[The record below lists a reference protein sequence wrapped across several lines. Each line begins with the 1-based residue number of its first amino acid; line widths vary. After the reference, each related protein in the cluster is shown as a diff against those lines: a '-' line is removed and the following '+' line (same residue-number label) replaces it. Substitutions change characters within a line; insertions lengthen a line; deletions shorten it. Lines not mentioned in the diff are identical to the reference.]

1 MRRRLVAK
9 GSTRDGTPGTRD
21 GAPGTGV
28 GTPGAGAVLCGRV
41 AAGCG
46 ADRQPMGYA
55 RPSMARLDVELLFI
69 PSCPHA
75 ADAEESIGRVAAAM
89 DVQVHVSRIL
99 IDDMDEAASFGF
111 PGSPTLRIGGR
122 DVVPGRSVGEA
133 SLGCRLYR
141 DGDGRPT
148 GRVPQDAIR
157 EALAAALLARERP
170 GPARRLAEAP
180 GRAMR
185 AMLAGASRQAWL
197 EALIRRLP
205 ASRSL
210 VARFVAG
217 EDLDAALETLARL
230 RDEGLATTVDALGEA
245 IADAGAARA
254 AADRYLAVL
263 GALAEHGLDGNVSL
277 KLTQMG
283 LDVSV
288 DLARANLRRIA
299 AQAAGLGSFVRV
311 DMEDSS
317 RTQMTLDLAREA
329 HAEHGN
335 VGVVIQAYLR
345 RSAADV
351 EELIREGIRVRLC
364 KGAYNEPPSVAF
376 AGKREVDESFELL
389 AERLLLAGSYPA
401 LATHDERLIEAARA
415 FAEDHG
421 IAPSGFEFQMLYG
434 IRRDLQE
441 RLMAEGC
448 RVRVY
453 VPFGSQWYPY
463 YMRRLAERPANVL
476 FILRNVLRRGG

>member
-1 MRRRLVAK
+1 MALIES
-9 GSTRDGTPGTRD
+9 GM
-21 GAPGTGV
+21 
-28 GTPGAGAVLCGRV
+28 AGEAMGL
-41 AAGCG
+41 
-46 ADRQPMGYA
+46 PIGYA
-55 RPSMARLDVELLFI
+55 RRSMARLDVELLFT
-69 PSCPHA
+69 PRCPHA
-75 ADAEESIGRVAAAM
+75 ADAEERVRAVASGM
-89 DVQVHVSRIL
+89 GIDVHVSRIL
-99 IDDMDEAASFGF
+99 IDDIDEAASFGF
-111 PGSPTLRIGGR
+111 RGSPTLRIDGR
-122 DVVPGRSVGEA
+122 DVVPGRSVQEA
-133 SLGCRLYR
+133 NLGCRLYR
-141 DGDGRPT
+141 DEQGRPT
-148 GRVPQDAIR
+148 GQVPQDAIR
-157 EALAAALLARERP
+157 DALSVALLERERP
-170 GPARRLAEAP
+170 GLARGLAEAP

-185 AMLAGASRQAWL
+185 ATLAWASRQAWL

-210 VARFVAG
+210 VDRFVAG
-217 EDLDAALETLARL
+217 ETLEAALVTLARL
-230 RDEGLATTVDALGEA
+230 RDAGLSTTVDVLGEA
-245 IADAGAARA
+245 VGDAEAAGA
-254 AADRYLAVL
+254 AADRYIAVL
-263 GALAEHGLDGNVSL
+263 DALAEHGLDGNVSL

-317 RTQMTLDLAREA
+317 RTQVTLDLARET

-351 EELIREGIRVRLC
+351 EDLIREGIRVRLC

-376 AGKREVDESFELL
+376 VSKREVDESFGLL
-389 AERLLLAGSYPA
+389 AERLLLAGSHPA

-415 FAEDHG
+415 FADDHG
-421 IAPSGFEFQMLYG
+421 IAPSGLEFQVLHG

-441 RLMAEGC
+441 RLIAEGC